1 MIGELNVY
9 SCYSFQNSTI
19 LIEQLCARAKQLHME
34 ALALTDIDNM
44 FGALEF
50 SNACHKYDIKPVFGM
65 QASVSIE
72 GEIYPFLLLCIDQTG
87 YHDLLKICSEINLSD
102 HHAIELEKLRT
113 YKDHLFIL
121 SGCKEGL
128 IERLVL
134 KELESEA
141 LKYLELFKKYFG
153 RNYYICIQNHHLKL
167 QQHLNERLLALAT
180 LQNIKVC
187 ASNEVHY
194 LYPQDAITL
203 DLLQA
208 SAKGRKLD
216 AHHQPVTNQMYLKDS
231 YEMSLL
237 FHKDIIDNTNDILKR
252 CNVTIEKDRMHLPR
266 YPLPA
271 NATSD
276 VYLKQLCIVGLKKRF
291 KGQKV
296 PEKYIQR
303 LKKELT
309 VIHKMGFDDYF
320 LIVFDYVRYA
330 KNHHILVGPGRGSAA
345 GSLVSYVLGI
355 TNVNPI
361 QYNLFF
367 ERFLNEERVSMPDI
381 DIDFQDDR
389 RDEVVEYVTQK
400 YGQQHVGQIVTFST
414 YGPKVAIKDLG
425 KVVSVPLPK
434 LELMTKYIPTGK
446 NKKTVQEVY
455 ETSYA
460 FQNMVNQEPALKR
473 ILPSIYTVEHLP
485 RNISMHAA
493 GVVLS
498 SDRLEE
504 VVPLTKGPNHN
515 VLTQYSK
522 DYIESVGLLKM
533 DFLGLKNLTII
544 SYILKNIEK
553 YEGIQLNLNDLN
565 YNDKKTFEM
574 ISNGDTLGVFQLE
587 SAGMKNLLRQMKPN
601 CLDDII
607 DAIALYRPGPMSE
620 IPHFIAR
627 RFKKEKVE
635 YPLPEL
641 ENILKST
648 NGIFIYQEQIMQ
660 VAQIIAGFSLSK
672 ADILRKAMS
681 KKTASLMSSMKND
694 FIEGAIKKGYQKED
708 AQKIFD
714 LIERFAD
721 YGFNKSHSVAYGIVA
736 YQLAYLKSNHPL
748 AFYSAVLS
756 NEQNSD
762 KNKANYINE
771 AKKYGIKILV
781 PSVNYSTDRFEL
793 ENGNLRYSL
802 LGIKNVGLAGYK
814 AIVEER
820 NRGGLFKDLFD
831 FISRMDNSKVNVK
844 MFESLVDAGA
854 FDEFH
859 LNRATIKANLSKLT
873 EYADLKN
880 SVGIDEPPIL
890 ENVVEN
896 RLQKLE
902 LEKNVLGIYLSTHPI
917 VYVKQRLKVSV
928 IPVSA
933 LNQYI
938 SKKVQVVLSI
948 SRVKPIVDKKGNE
961 MCFFEGFDE
970 TGNIEGVVFSF
981 AYQKVKM
988 VLQKGKIVY
997 IEGKIDYRDKLSL
1010 IVNSVK
1016 DIV

>member
-50 SNACHKYDIKPVFGM
+50 SNACHKYGIKPVFGM

-252 CNVTIEKDRMHLPR
+252 CNVMIEKDRMHLPR

-361 QYNLFF
+361 QYDLFF

-902 LEKNVLGIYLSTHPI
+902 LEKNVLGIYLSIHPI

>member
-50 SNACHKYDIKPVFGM
+50 SNACHKYGIKPVFGM

-355 TNVNPI
+355 TNVDPI
-361 QYNLFF
+361 QYDLFF

>member
-50 SNACHKYDIKPVFGM
+50 SNACHKYGIKPVFGM

-72 GEIYPFLLLCIDQTG
+72 GEIYPFLLLCIDQAG

-355 TNVNPI
+355 TNVDPI
-361 QYNLFF
+361 QYDLFF

-736 YQLAYLKSNHPL
+736 YQLSYLKSNHPL